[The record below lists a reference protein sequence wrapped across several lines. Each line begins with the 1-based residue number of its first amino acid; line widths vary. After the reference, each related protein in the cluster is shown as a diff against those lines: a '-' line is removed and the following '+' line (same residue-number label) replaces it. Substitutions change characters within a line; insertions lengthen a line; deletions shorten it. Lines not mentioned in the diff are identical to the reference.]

1 MIDGSNCDALSG
13 GPEQRIGGGDLISG
27 NQASTRE
34 DQMVPSQSEYRGTEG
49 TVTSRNADTI

>member
-1 MIDGSNCDALSG
+1 MDSNGDALSG
-13 GPEQRIGGGDLISG
+13 GPKQRIGGGDLISG
-27 NQASTRE
+27 NQATTRE